1 MKAARFARC
10 FALVAALAVAGCSE
24 SESIR
29 VLDEPKPSAGPTGPA
44 IPAEQKQYRTLAA
57 MVPADEVGQENGPR
71 WWFFKMSGKA
81 DLVGRNEAAFNSIIQ
96 SVRTQAI
103 EDNPIAW
110 TLPQGWTREKGDNN
124 GVVSRFATLKSPD
137 GQAEIAVTKFGGLV
151 SMNVQRWWKQLWGKE
166 RANEI
171 TPANVFDYAKQRT
184 INGRLVITVDFSG
197 PKDPNAKDPN
207 GGPMMNPHHP
217 HGGQ

>member
-1 MKAARFARC
+1 MKAVRIARC
-10 FALVAALAVAGCSE
+10 IALAVALAAAGCSD

-29 VLDEPKPSAGPTGPA
+29 VLEESKTPPA
-44 IPAEQKQYRTLAA
+44 AAPPIPADQKQYRTLAA
-57 MVPADEVGQENGPR
+57 MVPWDDDASENAPH
-71 WWFFKMSGKA
+71 WWFFKLSGKT
-81 DLVGRNEAAFNSIIQ
+81 DLVAKNEAAFNSIIE
-96 SVRTQAI
+96 SIRTQAN
-103 EDNPIAW
+103 EEEPVVW
-110 TLPQGWTREKGDNN
+110 TLPRGWTREKG
-124 GVVSRFATLKSPD
+124 GSGMMSRFATLKSPD
-137 GQAEIAVTKFGGLV
+137 GQAEIAVTRFGGLV

-171 TPANVFDYAKQRT
+171 TPANVFDYAKRRT

-207 GGPMMNPHHP
+207 GGPMMNPHNP